1 MEEKHI
7 LQASLIITLIGLT
20 FLYFYAEEFDTKVTP
35 SVEQVQPS
43 TQIKMIGKITK
54 ITTTDKATF
63 LQIEGQRIE
72 TTNVILFNK
81 ENIFLP
87 KGAYAEIYGTV
98 ENFNGQKEIVA
109 SKIVLK

>member
-7 LQASLIITLIGLT
+7 LQASLIITLIGLI
-20 FLYFYAEEFDTKVTP
+20 FLYFYAEELDTKVTP
-35 SVEQVQPS
+35 TIENVHPA

-54 ITTTDKATF
+54 VTTTDKATF

-81 ENIFLP
+81 EEIFLP
-87 KGAYAEIYGTV
+87 EGAYVEVYGTV
-98 ENFNGQKEIVA
+98 EEFNNQKEIVA
-109 SKIVLK
+109 SKIILK

>member
-1 MEEKHI
+1 MQEKHI
-7 LQASLIITLIGLT
+7 LQTSLIITLIGLM

-35 SVEQVQPS
+35 SIENIQPA

-54 ITTTDKATF
+54 VTNTDKATF

-87 KGAYAEIYGTV
+87 EGAYAEIYGTV
-98 ENFNGQKEIVA
+98 EEFNGQKEIIA